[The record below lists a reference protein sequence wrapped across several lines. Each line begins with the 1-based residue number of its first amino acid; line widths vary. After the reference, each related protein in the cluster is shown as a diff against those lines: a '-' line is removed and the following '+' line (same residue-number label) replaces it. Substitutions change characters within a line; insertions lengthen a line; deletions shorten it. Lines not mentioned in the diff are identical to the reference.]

1 MKKTWL
7 AMLLALVVCSSIA
20 LAQPAPAD
28 GKALPQAGDAVKTP
42 AAKPAQLR
50 HKHTPDCMNTTA
62 EPVQIICVLDRSG
75 SMRNLAGDTIGGYNS
90 FLEQQRQKE
99 GEAQV
104 TTVLFDDKYE
114 LVTDGVDLREA
125 PDLNSDVYFAR
136 GMTALLDAVG
146 RTVTNTLNRMEEE
159 GVCPANRRVLVLI
172 MTDGLENNSREYSKA
187 AVKGLIDATTKEYGW
202 NYIFM
207 GANID
212 SVSEAASLGIKADYA
227 VDYSHDSAGVAKS
240 FDRMVLAADEV
251 RENGRVSKDWKA
263 GK

>member
-1 MKKTWL
+1 
-7 AMLLALVVCSSIA
+7 MLKRFLTTILALIACSSFC
-20 LAQPAPAD
+20 LAQPAAAEENVMQAEGNPVEIKEPA
-28 GKALPQAGDAVKTP
+28 TT
-42 AAKPAQLR
+42 QLR
-50 HKHTPDCMNTTA
+50 HKHTADCMNTAA
-62 EPVQIICVLDRSG
+62 EPVQLICILDRSG

-99 GEAQV
+99 GSAQV

-114 LVTDGVDLREA
+114 MVTDGVDLMEA
-125 PDLNSDVYFAR
+125 PELTSDVYFAR

-146 RTVTNTLNRMEEE
+146 RTITGTLNKMEQE

-172 MTDGLENNSREYSKA
+172 MTDGQENDSKEYDKA

-202 NYIFM
+202 NYVFM

-212 SVSEAASLGIKADYA
+212 SVQEAAALGIKADYA
-227 VDYSHDSAGVAKS
+227 VNYSHDSAGVAES

-251 RENGRVSKDWKA
+251 RENGSVSKDWKT